1 MESTKAQAEL
11 LNARIKTN
19 LGFVIMRT
27 HTMQPGQINKAL
39 NSKPGEN
46 LQTVAID
53 KEKYMLNNNRQN
65 TFAFEQGLSTQFLY
79 FVASFV
85 YENWVL
91 FTRGKNHIT
100 QL

>member
-1 MESTKAQAEL
+1 MNKNKSRVCDHADSHA
-11 LNARIKTN
+11 
-19 LGFVIMRT
+19 
-27 HTMQPGQINKAL
+27 MQPGQINKAL

-79 FVASFV
+79 FAASF
-85 YENWVL
+85 NL
-91 FTRGKNHIT
+91 FTKTGHFLQEGKIT
-100 QL
+100 